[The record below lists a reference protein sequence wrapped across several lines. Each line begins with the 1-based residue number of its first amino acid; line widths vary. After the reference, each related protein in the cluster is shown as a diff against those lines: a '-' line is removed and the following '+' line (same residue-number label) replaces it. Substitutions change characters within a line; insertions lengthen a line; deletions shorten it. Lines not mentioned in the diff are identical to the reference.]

1 MTRKISLHEKYSS
14 YWPLITYSSII
25 LALILFTAYLF
36 SEGVLLS
43 GYLRLFAFIFFAAG
57 VFGLFKMKDGK
68 VKMIVE
74 INESEVISRFFRNGE
89 QFLEESWNFDQLQDV
104 QVTDMP
110 NKNFYY
116 DFVKSSKAVRV
127 KGKKDDSWLYFNKI
141 SNRIIPLEKHQAE
154 ALKDF
159 LKG

>member
-1 MTRKISLHEKYSS
+1 MTHTITLHEKYSS

-25 LALILFTAYLF
+25 LSLILFTAYLF

-57 VFGLFKMKDGK
+57 IFGLFKMKDGK
-68 VKMIVE
+68 VKMVVE
-74 INESEVISRFFRNGE
+74 AKESVVISRFFRNGE
-89 QFLEESWNFDQLQDV
+89 QILEESWNLDQLQDV
-104 QVTDMP
+104 QVQEMP

-116 DFVKSSKAVRV
+116 DLVKSSKAVRV
-127 KGKKDDSWLYFNKI
+127 KGSDDDSWLYFNKI

-154 ALKDF
+154 SLRDF
-159 LKG
+159 LKS